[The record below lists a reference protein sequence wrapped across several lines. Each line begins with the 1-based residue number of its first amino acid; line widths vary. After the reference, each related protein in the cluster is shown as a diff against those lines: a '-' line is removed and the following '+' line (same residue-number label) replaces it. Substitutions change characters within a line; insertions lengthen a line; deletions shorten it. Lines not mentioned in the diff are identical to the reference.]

1 MVQVS
6 PWSEVQH
13 TEEVKCWISFADV
26 EFEVLPKYSRV
37 NVEQI
42 SEMQGRYLKDELESS
57 HKRDVGL
64 IWK

>member
-6 PWSEVQH
+6 PWCEVQH
-13 TEEVKCWISFADV
+13 IEEVKCWISFADV

-42 SEMQGRYLKDELESS
+42 SEMQGR
-57 HKRDVGL
+57 
-64 IWK
+64 